1 MIGPSN
7 DPNPPMTT
15 MKMTS
20 ADQSLT
26 LNPNPE
32 KFAALQ
38 KNQRATDGR
47 SEHSN
52 DIDDELGAVDI
63 HAIDAGRQFVV
74 ADCR

>member
-1 MIGPSN
+1 
-7 DPNPPMTT
+7 
-15 MKMTS
+15 MTS